1 MQARILFVTD
11 LHKRDTDF
19 TTVVGYTSAIDRVQE
34 DLLNFIKNNGVTHL
48 ILGGDW
54 YDKGYRSINRTFND
68 HYYDEALA
76 HAVNGNVYLC
86 RGNHLYLER
95 DSNPEMYLIQPCR
108 EMPLAKS
115 IKMPEEQLFKTPPY
129 VQIGP
134 VQISLFHF
142 HKEDKTYVRERNP
155 ETKFHVGVFHDDC
168 VLPSSVRQ
176 ISGDIGYTTTSS
188 LAYYYSNLDLAVCN
202 HIHMAVGRV
211 DIQLT
216 EKKVPAYIPGSLC
229 ITRNKQNELHS
240 SVQLPLLTIEDDD
253 SVKLQLATFSL
264 HMEMLK
270 LYNKKEATMSDKSVA
285 YRPSQE
291 VQNAFSEATAG
302 VAGSLREALIRKRYS
317 PEYLQIVNEAYYND
331 LDVRK
336 LLNHINNGG

>member
-19 TTVVGYTSAIDRVQE
+19 TTVVGYTHAIDLVQE
-34 DLLNFIKNNGVTHL
+34 DLLRFIEANHVTHL

-76 HAVNGNVYLC
+76 KAVNGNIYLC

-95 DSNPEMYLIQPCR
+95 DSNPEMYVIQPCR

-115 IKMPEEQLFKTPPY
+115 VRMTNEPLFKTPPY

-134 VQISLFHF
+134 IQISLFHF
-142 HKEDKTYVRERNP
+142 NKEDKTYVRERNP

-168 VLPSSVRQ
+168 MLPSSVRQ
-176 ISGDIGYTTTSS
+176 LSGDMNFTSTSS
-188 LAYYYSNLDLAVCN
+188 LAYYYNNPDLAVCN
-202 HIHMAVGRV
+202 HIHMAVGRMDV
-211 DIQLT
+211 QLT
-216 EKKVPAYIPGSLC
+216 DRKVPIYIPGSLC
-229 ITRNKQNELHS
+229 ITRNKQNELHN
-240 SVQLPLLTIEDDD
+240 SVQLPLITLEDDD

-264 HMEMLK
+264 HMDVLK
-270 LYNKKEATMSDKSVA
+270 LYNKKEASMSDRSAA

-291 VQNAFSEATAG
+291 VQTAFTQATAG
-302 VAGSLREALIRKRYS
+302 VAGSLREALILKHYT

-331 LDVRK
+331 LNVQK
-336 LLNHINNGG
+336 LLNHIYNGG